1 MVNTAQTSA
10 SHRATNKIALKVAI
24 KALRGT
30 KSSMTASTEDKIN
43 CNLHEGKCA
52 IKTDDGNVTS

>member
-52 IKTDDGNVTS
+52 IKNG